1 MKVDLV
7 LEALS
12 DNKKVQPSLIIKLQL
27 KQFEEKYGKF
37 DQDDF
42 KTLQKIF
49 QTKITINAVFSGLNT
64 FTFLQKTQNDIDPR
78 TYFKDY
84 LQVNTILNKYKLLQN
99 LDDQDRFK
107 LNQKGKDLFYIIG
120 LNLINQGMVKK

>member
-42 KTLQKIF
+42 KALQKIF
-49 QTKITINAVFSGLNT
+49 QVKNTINAVFSGLNT

-84 LQVNTILNKYKLLQN
+84 LQVNSILNKYKLLQN
-99 LDDQDRFK
+99 LDDYDRFK

>member
-49 QTKITINAVFSGLNT
+49 QTKITINSVFSGLNT

-84 LQVNTILNKYKLLQN
+84 LQVNAILNKYKLLQN